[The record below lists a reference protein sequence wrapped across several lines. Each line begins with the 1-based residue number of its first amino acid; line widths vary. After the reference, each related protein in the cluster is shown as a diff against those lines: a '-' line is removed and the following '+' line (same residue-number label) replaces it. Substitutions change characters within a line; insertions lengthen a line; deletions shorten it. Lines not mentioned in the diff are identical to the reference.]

1 MDTMADYALLVSSDK
16 QAELEA
22 AAEVLAAE
30 LDGRAR
36 LSLAGP
42 MAVFDFVP
50 EQ

>member
-1 MDTMADYALLVSSDK
+1 MRSSSSSDK
-16 QAELEA
+16 QGELEA

-30 LDGRAR
+30 LDGRVR